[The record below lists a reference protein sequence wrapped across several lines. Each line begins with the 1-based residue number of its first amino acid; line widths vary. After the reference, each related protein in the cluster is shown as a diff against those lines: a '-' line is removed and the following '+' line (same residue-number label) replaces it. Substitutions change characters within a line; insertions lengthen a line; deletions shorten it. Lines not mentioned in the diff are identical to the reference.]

1 MSFRVALVLAGSSL
15 ACAALTGCGAAT
27 PAAQAPTEIAVVS
40 LDPAKPKPEGDK
52 NKAANPATDAK
63 AAQQQSLKEAEEF
76 GMIGLLSTDGVPFDF
91 DDDSVGGVIG
101 TLSGVAT
108 GTAFGS
114 GGLGL
119 SGVGV
124 GGGGTG
130 GGTIGLG
137 SIGTIGKGSGGGSG
151 FGSGRIGVGGGGYG
165 EGIRGYQTNP
175 VAGQSIYVSGS
186 TVVELGD
193 AVALGLSVEQG
204 ARVMRDRVYSLR
216 SCYSRGLE
224 KNSQLAGM
232 VALRLVVGADG
243 HVKVVRDLGSSLPDR
258 TVIDCIIE
266 GLDEAY
272 VGYPSSGLFGVIETT
287 VSFSKKAP

>member
-1 MSFRVALVLAGSSL
+1 MSLRAALVLAGSSL
-15 ACAALTGCGAAT
+15 VCAVLTGCGAAT
-27 PAAQAPTEIAVVS
+27 PAAQAPTEVAVVN
-40 LDPAKPKPEGDK
+40 LDPAAKPKPADDK
-52 NKAANPATDAK
+52 SKAQNPATDAK
-63 AAQQQSLKEAEEF
+63 AARQQALKEAAEY
-76 GMIGLLSTDGVPFDF
+76 GMVGLLGAGDGGLGSIFGDI
-91 DDDSVGGVIG
+91 DDDAIGGVIG
-101 TLSGVAT
+101 TLSGVST

-119 SGVGV
+119 RGVGV

-137 SIGTIGKGSGGGSG
+137 SIGTIGK
-151 FGSGRIGVGGGGYG
+151 GGGGYG

-193 AVALGLSVEQG
+193 AVVLGVSVEQG
-204 ARVMRDRVYSLR
+204 ARVMRDKVYSLR

-232 VALRLVVGADG
+232 VALRLVIGADG

-258 TVIDCIIE
+258 AVIDCLIE
-266 GLDEAY
+266 ALDEAY